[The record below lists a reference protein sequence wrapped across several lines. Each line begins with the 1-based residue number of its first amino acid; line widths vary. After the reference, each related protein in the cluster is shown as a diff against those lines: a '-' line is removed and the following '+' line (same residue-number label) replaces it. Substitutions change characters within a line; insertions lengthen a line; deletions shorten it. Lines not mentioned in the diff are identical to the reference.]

1 MPTSFVSLLTIFK
14 YGFDKLDEIDPAIVE
29 QLFILRQ
36 NLIEDLYSNQFVLV
50 YYTNMSL
57 EDTERLTPF
66 EMKSYLE
73 LLKKQKDLEMP
84 K

>member
-14 YGFDKLDEIDPAIVE
+14 YGFDKLDEIDPTIVE

-57 EDTERLTPF
+57 EDAERLTPY